1 MEDIW
6 KSIKDYEGMYEM
18 TETGKFRSIDRIV
31 IGGKAMTERRI
42 KGKILSINI
51 NSVGYP
57 CVNLYKNNKG
67 YAWPIHILIGI
78 NFIPNPDNHRYILH
92 KNDIKTDF
100 SINNLYWGTNSNN
113 YADSVKNGNRINGE
127 NHHKAKLTNEIVKE
141 IKQLLDGGVEGKSI
155 ARDFNISENIVS
167 SIKTG
172 KTWNQI

>member
-1 MEDIW
+1 MAY
-6 KSIKDYEGMYEM
+6 SHY
-18 TETGKFRSIDRIV
+18 
-31 IGGKAMTERRI
+31 
-42 KGKILSINI
+42 
-51 NSVGYP
+51 
-57 CVNLYKNNKG
+57 
-67 YAWPIHILIGI
+67 
-78 NFIPNPDNHRYILH
+78 
-92 KNDIKTDF
+92 DIKTDF